1 MSIQKFYILQRQQY
15 FNMYNMTDNNNICPV
30 GYAEVK
36 EERKGGDVS
45 FTTYQTSIF
54 HKLPSD
60 DPSPMTMIN

>member
-1 MSIQKFYILQRQQY
+1 
-15 FNMYNMTDNNNICPV
+15 MYNMTDNSIICPV
-30 GYAEVK
+30 GYAVVK